1 MPAAEQT
8 KKSSPPIRG
17 LLLVQ
22 RKRAEEIERAQMAP
36 FIKPSGEN
44 ADDLVWLSV
53 DADHAAYDVTSRAEA
68 LLPATLT
75 QDDHMVVS
83 RHVFSRKKIA
93 AELRLHAEH
102 RQQVRGDP
110 QGANYL
116 RGLARLGQARI
127 AKGISADIAIG
138 LHLAPKIE
146 IVRRRD
152 ATLWVLW
159 SNSIQPLELFAL
171 RIRQRL

>member
-1 MPAAEQT
+1 MPAAKET
-8 KKSSPPIRG
+8 KKSSPSIRG
-17 LLLVQ
+17 LLLIQ
-22 RKRAEEIERAQMAP
+22 RKRAKKIERSQMAP
-36 FIKPSGEN
+36 FINPPGET
-44 ADDLVWLSV
+44 ADDFVCLSV
-53 DADHAAYDVTSRAEA
+53 DADHAAYDVTSRSEA

-83 RHVFSRKKIA
+83 RDVFSRKKIA

-116 RGLARLGQARI
+116 GGLARLRQARI

-138 LHLAPKIE
+138 LPLATKVKIGAT
-146 IVRRRD
+146 RD
-152 ATLWVLW
+152 RALWILW
-159 SNSIQPLELFAL
+159 RYPTQSLELFAL
-171 RIRQRL
+171 RI